1 MLDVDQVRLFLRLKK
16 EDISDEDLKQ
26 YINYYGLVIL
36 DQLGDVAK
44 EDDHIMDTPLFDE
57 AIMAAI
63 ACQLSLTDIDVIHTP
78 AEYKVGDTSEKYTN
92 TSQGLYGEIPS
103 WCSRYDDL
111 LSSLVDKYVDM
122 KNLQVFRRKGM
133 SVRRKW
139 YRDLY

>member
-36 DQLGDVAK
+36 DQLGDIAK
-44 EDDHIMDTPLFDE
+44 EDEHIMDTPLFDE
-57 AIMAAI
+57 TLMAAI
-63 ACQLSLTDIDVIHTP
+63 ACQLSLTDIEVIHTP
-78 AEYKVGDTSEKYTN
+78 SEYKVGDTSEKYNN

-111 LSSLVDKYVDM
+111 LDSLVDKYIDM
-122 KNLQVFRRKGM
+122 KNLQVFRRRGM
-133 SVRRKW
+133 SVRRNW